1 MGDTAEMWGDMLGLG
16 PILATLKDPQFFAQL
31 NALFNGL
38 IALDQ
43 RTMRMEA
50 TLNAIAE
57 RIGVDVGSI
66 GIGPAVSAGNGAA
79 RDGSDAPATGAG
91 HDGIGD
97 AASTRLIA

>member
-57 RIGVDVGSI
+57 RIGVDVGKL
-66 GIGPAVSAGNGAA
+66 GIGPAVSQGNGAA
-79 RDGSDAPATGAG
+79 RGGPTAPASGVAD
-91 HDGIGD
+91 DGNRD
-97 AASTRLIA
+97 AAATRLIA